1 MKNLPR
7 SFKGSVLTAAG
18 IAMVLAVV
26 SFADDKPKPGAYTLT
41 LNDFVPV
48 KDKAKLEAALTK
60 HTKDHL
66 KWKDDAGNLSDIP
79 KPTAM
84 RTSRIMIAEKAQSH
98 ELTTIGSSVSHTL
111 NFNSPAGL
119 KAVVDALQ

>member
-7 SFKGSVLTAAG
+7 SFKGSVLAAAG
-18 IAMVLAVV
+18 IATVLAVV
-26 SFADDKPKPGAYTLT
+26 SFADDKPKPGAYELV

-84 RTSRIMIAEKAQSH
+84 RTSRIIIAKEAQSH
-98 ELTTIGSSVSHTL
+98 ELTTIGSSVSHTAK
-111 NFNSPAGL
+111 FNNPGGL
-119 KAVVDALQ
+119 KEVVDALQ